1 MRKRYLE
8 MDLSKITL
16 RELARQFFIKHNQK
30 ITPEALSY
38 RLKKGMSRE
47 EALEKPLEN
56 RGRTST
62 RKKLRSGRK
71 ARRDKLSGTQYCYL
85 HIDVPGNGCLPKVRY
100 VGRGQGGR
108 CLHFLGRQTEHRDW
122 ICNWF
127 ANPSYQRI
135 EIGVAP
141 SKLLHL
147 DWLDLKSK
155 QMWVI
160 VTHPFLNGSNFEAR
174 LLRIYNT
181 VDHSLLNTVMLQT
194 V

>member
-1 MRKRYLE
+1 
-8 MDLSKITL
+8 MDLTKITL
-16 RELARQFFIKHNQK
+16 RELAHQFFIKHNQK

-47 EALEKPLEN
+47 EALEKPIEN
-56 RGRTST
+56 RGRTSA
-62 RKKLRSGRK
+62 RKKLRSGNK

-108 CLHFLGRQTEHRDW
+108 CLHFLGRLTDHRDW

-127 ANPSYQRI
+127 ARPAYQRI

-141 SKLLHL
+141 GKLLHL
-147 DWLDLKSK
+147 DWLDLKQK
-155 QMWVI
+155 QMWVLA
-160 VTHPFLNGSNFEAR
+160 THPFLNASNFEAR
-174 LLRIYNT
+174 LLRTYNT
-181 VDHSLLNTVMLQT
+181 DEHSLFNTYMLHT
-194 V
+194 L

>member
-1 MRKRYLE
+1 

-16 RELARQFFIKHNQK
+16 RELARQFFIRHNQK

-47 EALEKPLEN
+47 EALAKPLEK
-56 RGRTST
+56 RGRTSV

-71 ARRDKLSGTQYCYL
+71 ARRDRLSGIQYCYL
-85 HIDVPGNGCLPKVRY
+85 HIDVPGNGCQPKVRY

-108 CLHFLGRQTEHRDW
+108 CMHFLGRVNQHKDW
-122 ICNWF
+122 IRSWF
-127 ANPSYQRI
+127 INPKYQRI

-141 SKLLHL
+141 RKLLKL
-147 DWLDLKSK
+147 DWLDLAHK

-160 VTHPFLNGSNFEAR
+160 ATHPFDNAPNFEAQ

-181 VDHSLLNTVMLQT
+181 VEHSLFNILTLSSV
-194 V
+194 